1 MEQTTLKCFMV
12 QKMKTKLLKLTI
24 RTSSCIPYI
33 MFTNTC
39 ALARCM
45 LNHCRP
51 GTVTNIVRRASN
63 FYSFE
68 TKKFMLAVKS
78 QLAHFEKTTPFFPK
92 CYFKN

>member
-1 MEQTTLKCFMV
+1 MEQTTLKSFMV

-24 RTSSCIPYI
+24 RTSSCITYI

-39 ALARCM
+39 TVARCM
-45 LNHCRP
+45 LNHWP
-51 GTVTNIVRRASN
+51 GTVTNIVCRASN

-68 TKKFMLAVKS
+68 TKKFMLAVKL